1 MEELKERYFEILTH
15 GGNLTEL
22 CNLTAEYTNTPV
34 AITLPTRTII
44 RKSANYTKELIEEYV
59 SAFTCM
65 EEEDTIEHVKEMN
78 QFLMTGKPFS
88 RMWIGSRYK
97 RIDCGCFQEGKLVA
111 VLDCPIVNGKASE
124 NAFEILQMVTDV
136 FVTALRLNNYLST
149 DTRHPL
155 QSYLSALLRGES
167 IDAYQMKN
175 VYNSYLKNNQSWR
188 ILWMLPRTPY
198 IKKDMRENIKAF
210 CSLNGGF
217 LQIEYQDGYAVLL
230 DEMGIRNIGYFVE
243 NSKKISYMCISEEFS
258 DLRQAK
264 KMLDMAVNAL
274 KIAKVEENAD
284 GLVRVEKYKTVIIYM
299 AGYKKPPE
307 SVKEYSLIDQ
317 MQEYDKRH
325 QSEYCET
332 IRAWLFNEGDVFK
345 IADKLKIHK
354 NTVSYRLKKIS
365 EVFGINLKDCHVVT
379 ELYLTIVRELV
390 DFDM

>member
-1 MEELKERYFEILTH
+1 MEELKEKYFEILTH

-22 CNLTAEYTNTPV
+22 CNLTAEYMNTPV

-44 RKSANYTKELIEEYV
+44 RKSANYTKELTEEYAG
-59 SAFTCM
+59 AFVWM
-65 EEEDTIEHVKEMN
+65 EEEDTVEAVKDMN
-78 QFLMTGKPFS
+78 QLLLTGQPFS
-88 RMWIGSRYK
+88 RMWLGSRYK
-97 RIDCGCFQEGKLVA
+97 RIDCGCFQEGQLVA

-124 NAFEILQMVTDV
+124 NAFEVLQMATDV
-136 FVTALRLNNYLST
+136 FVTALRLNNYLSA

-155 QSYLSALLRGES
+155 QSYLSALLRGE
-167 IDAYQMKN
+167 IIEGYQMKN
-175 VYNSYLKNNQSWR
+175 FYNSYLKSSSMWR
-188 ILWMLPRTPY
+188 IVWMCPKKSHN
-198 IKKDMRENIKAF
+198 KKDIRENIQSF
-210 CSLNGGF
+210 CSLNRGF
-217 LQIEYQDGYAVLL
+217 YQIEYKDGYAVLL
-230 DEMGIRNIGYFVE
+230 DETGIRNIGYFVE
-243 NSKKISYMCISEEFS
+243 NSRKISYMCVSEEFT
-258 DLRQAK
+258 DLDQVK

-284 GLVRVEKYKTVIIYM
+284 GLVRVEKYKTVLIYM
-299 AGYKKPPE
+299 AGYKKPPV

-317 MQEYDKRH
+317 MREYDKRH

-332 IRAWLFNEGDVFK
+332 IRAWLFNEGDVLK